1 MTDMNPVEGV
11 YLSATLDIEKHIGA
25 AFDVHREA
33 IRLRR
38 PEEIEDPDAIRFAV
52 AWQPADDAFER
63 FPNVRMAASIAAGVD
78 SIVNCPSLPGDA
90 VVTRVRDDSQGDLM
104 AGFAAWHVIWH
115 HRSMQVHLDAQA
127 KCLWNRQSF
136 AHVPRPADCPVG
148 ILGYGLMGRAVA
160 RAVTG
165 MGFPVVAAVRS
176 EPKDETTPGVSFE
189 TGPDAARRTA
199 ARVRMLINV
208 LPLTDATRDILS
220 ADLFDR
226 MPMGAVLIQL
236 GRGEHLVDADL
247 DAALDSGRLS
257 AASLDVFRHEPLPA
271 GHPWWRDP
279 RILITPHQASDTAPE
294 LVARQ
299 IARAVHAVMDGRV
312 PDTAVDRASGY

>member
-1 MTDMNPVEGV
+1 MEGV
-11 YLSATLDIEKHIGA
+11 YLSATLDIEQHIGA
-25 AFDVHREA
+25 AFDAHRGA

-38 PEEIEDPDAIRFAV
+38 PEDIDDPKAVRFAV
-52 AWQPADDAFER
+52 AWQPSDFAFER
-63 FPNVRMAASIAAGVD
+63 YPNVKMVASIAAGVD
-78 SIVNCPSLPGDA
+78 SIVNCPSLPDDA

-115 HRSMQVHLDAQA
+115 HRAMQVHLDAQA
-127 KCLWNRQSF
+127 QGRWRRQRF
-136 AHVPRPADCPVG
+136 DNVVRPRDCPVG
-148 ILGYGLMGRAVA
+148 ILGFGLMGRAVA

-165 MGFPVVAAVRS
+165 MGFPVIAAVRS
-176 EPKDETTPGVSFE
+176 APKGEAMPGVSFE
-189 TGPDAARRTA
+189 TGPGSAQRTA
-199 ARVRMLINV
+199 ARARMLINV
-208 LPLTDATRDILS
+208 LPLTEATRDILS
-220 ADLFDR
+220 AGLFDQ

-236 GRGEHLVDADL
+236 GRGEHLVEADL

-257 AASLDVFRHEPLPA
+257 AASLDVFRREPLPPE
-271 GHPWWRDP
+271 HPWWRDP

-299 IARAVHAVMDGRV
+299 IARAVHEVMDGRT